1 MLVVFCSAVRR
12 DGGLSMSLVCE
23 EILRRVDSRSSDI
36 YESKD
41 VQKAKQVSVTTTV
54 QPRIYALHMQ
64 QKRVIYRSFVFVYQ
78 NKTKN
83 THQNIEM
90 IITSKSHIPW
100 TLHACLMKTSSKT
113 TCMCVSFRTAYA

>member
-36 YESKD
+36 YETKD

-78 NKTKN
+78 NKTKI
-83 THQNIEM
+83 HIK
-90 IITSKSHIPW
+90 TSK
-100 TLHACLMKTSSKT
+100 
-113 TCMCVSFRTAYA
+113 